1 MRNVLSKKLK
11 NRKGFTLAELLIV
24 VAIIAVLV
32 AIMMPVFGKS
42 RADAIQ
48 AKDAANIRS
57 EIAKQ
62 VVEEMSDVSYAGGV
76 IQVTISKADFDI
88 KSGITGAG
96 SSDDAGTDIVV
107 TYTGSSGG
115 TTIYVDE
122 LVKVTIND

>member
-1 MRNVLSKKLK
+1 MKVKSK
-11 NRKGFTLAELLIV
+11 KGFTLAELLVV

-57 EIAKQ
+57 EIARQ
-62 VVEEMSDVSYAGGV
+62 VVEKMSALDYAGTV
-76 IQVTISKADFDI
+76 INVAMTKTDLGIQSSIDGADDTDP
-88 KSGITGAG
+88 K
-96 SSDDAGTDIVV
+96 GTDITVEF
-107 TYTGSSGG
+107 TGSSGA

-122 LVKVTIND
+122 NVKVTIT